1 METWEKTRLSMLQLI
16 VIHSLPIL
24 QRSPLPVSL
33 DSWPSRTPNFLR
45 AVFCDQNETLLAFQR
60 CWQNITDIKQLTNHV
75 CLRLPSCLS
84 SWPCLLSGCL
94 WRCCCHSPSL
104 AKNSSLMIL
113 SSSENVFS
121 FFSKLSN
128 SKLSYC
134 CSADAAVADSLFYR
148 TGLRWESS
156 AEVRTLLW

>member
-1 METWEKTRLSMLQLI
+1 MYYALKRNGNLKKTRLSMLQLMLSI
-16 VIHSLPIL
+16 PYPFFKDLHCHFFYTLGHPAPKF
-24 QRSPLPVSL
+24 R
-33 DSWPSRTPNFLR
+33 RT
-45 AVFCDQNETLLAFQR
+45 VFCDQNETLLAFQR
-60 CWQNITDIKQLTNHV
+60 FWQNNTDFKQLTNHV

-84 SWPCLLSGCL
+84 SWPCLLSRCS

-104 AKNSSLMIL
+104 AKNPSLMIL

-148 TGLRWESS
+148 TG
-156 AEVRTLLW
+156 

>member
-1 METWEKTRLSMLQLI
+1 MYLSTYVLCLKKEWKLEKTRLSMLQLMLSI
-16 VIHSLPIL
+16 PYPFFEDLHCHFFRIL
-24 QRSPLPVSL
+24 GHPAPLFR
-33 DSWPSRTPNFLR
+33 RT
-45 AVFCDQNETLLAFQR
+45 VFCEYQNETLLAFQR
-60 CWQNITDIKQLTNHV
+60 FWQNITDIKQLTNHV

-84 SWPCLLSGCL
+84 SWPCLLSGCS
-94 WRCCCHSPSL
+94 WRCCCHSLSL
-104 AKNSSLMIL
+104 AKNPSLMIL

-148 TGLRWESS
+148 TG
-156 AEVRTLLW
+156 